1 MISPNGTNGASHSN
15 GSHAK
20 NGAHA
25 SHAANP
31 RSVLLIGDR
40 DRTVQEALASAVPE
54 AEITRA
60 ASVFD
65 GVALLHER
73 PFAAVLSSVEP
84 IERRPEPA
92 VRALRELSGNARL
105 LLFGH
110 TTLEPLSRKMLEFGC
125 DDYFLTP
132 ADPVELRAIFN
143 AEHTYGAQPD
153 VKSPASPSAH
163 VDEPCL
169 DIAGLPMAEL
179 MLDAMLASPQGCTH
193 TAVAALRARLGDS
206 LPIRFSKTDAPPG
219 TLSHPI
225 RNSSKVVG
233 HLILDRV
240 AGECSATDR
249 HVLAQLAVVLGKVAS
264 LEERHARLQRLA
276 ITDDLTGLFNGRY
289 FNHFLE
295 RMLEKARVR
304 RFPVTLLL
312 FDIDNF
318 KKYNDTYGHGI
329 GDEILKQ
336 TASLMR
342 KCVRDHDFVARMG
355 GDEFAVVFW
364 EKEGPRTPRTNRDGA
379 PPQSQSTAASRLP
392 QTPMIIASRFRRL
405 LGTSQFP
412 ALGALG
418 RGTLTISGGMSVF
431 PYDAQTPQGLIEA
444 ADRALMFGAKR
455 AGKNSIALVGDGN
468 MLTDDP
474 ATS

>member
-1 MISPNGTNGASHSN
+1 MTGNGTHTNGT
-15 GSHAK
+15 
-20 NGAHA
+20 AHA
-25 SHAANP
+25 IAA

-40 DRTVQEALASAVPE
+40 DRQVQDALVSAVPD
-54 AEITRA
+54 AEIVRA

-65 GVALLHER
+65 GITHLHDR
-73 PFAAVLSSVEP
+73 SFAAVLSSVEP

-92 VRALRELSGNARL
+92 VRALRELAGNARL

-132 ADPVELRAIFN
+132 ADPAELRAIFN
-143 AEHTYGAQPD
+143 AEPLAHT
-153 VKSPASPSAH
+153 PAVSAMPESNGSLGH
-163 VDEPCL
+163 PGDQSCL
-169 DIAGLPMAEL
+169 DVTGLPVAEL
-179 MLDAMLASPQGCTH
+179 MLDAMLAAPQGCTQS
-193 TAVAALRARLGDS
+193 AVAALRNGLGDR
-206 LPIRFSKTDAPPG
+206 LPIRYSKTDAPAG

-225 RNSSKVVG
+225 RNSTKVVG
-233 HLILDRV
+233 HLVLDRV
-240 AGECSATDR
+240 AGECSPHDR
-249 HVLAQLAVVLGKVAS
+249 HVLAQLAMLLGKVAS

-276 ITDDLTGLFNGRY
+276 ITDDLTGLFNARY

-318 KKYNDTYGHGI
+318 KKYNDTYGHGV
-329 GDEILKQ
+329 GDEILRQ
-336 TASLMR
+336 TGSLMR

-364 EKEGPRTPRTNRDGA
+364 EKDGPRTPRTMAGA
-379 PPQSQSTAASRLP
+379 PQPPPTPGHSRLP
-392 QTPMIIASRFRRL
+392 TTPMIIASRFRRL
-405 LGTSQFP
+405 LGTSQFS

-455 AGKNSIALVGDGN
+455 AGKNSIALVGDGG